1 MPPRCAHLTGVAVRS
16 RRPRSCCLPSH
27 QVKCYHKKYRS
38 ATRDVIFRLQFH
50 TGAVQGYSLVFRKE
64 DLDGASKGEVPAAWG
79 GPGFRWGGAWGGSTG
94 AWRRGSG
101 ADGGLQAPLLCFILY
116 SLVPASH
123 GCLCCWVG
131 HGALGAAA
139 WSAVAVRLTLR
150 VSFRW
155 PVSC

>member
-79 GPGFRWGGAWGGSTG
+79 GSGVPVGWGLG
-94 AWRRGSG
+94 REH
-101 ADGGLQAPLLCFILY
+101 GGLAEG
-116 SLVPASH
+116 V
-123 GCLCCWVG
+123 
-131 HGALGAAA
+131 
-139 WSAVAVRLTLR
+139 
-150 VSFRW
+150 
-155 PVSC
+155 